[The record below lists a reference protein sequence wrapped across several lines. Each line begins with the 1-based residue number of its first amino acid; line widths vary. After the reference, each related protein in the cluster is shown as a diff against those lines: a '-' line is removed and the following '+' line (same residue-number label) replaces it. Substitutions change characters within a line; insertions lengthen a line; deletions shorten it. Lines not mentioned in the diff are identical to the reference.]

1 MAYIIRK
8 LKANPIDRL
17 ASVFRVCAGGAC
29 DLGANLCNLIYVAAE
44 HSRHIQSSMVLN
56 VSEYFESSIVTPK
69 NIQEFLNLRDLNDSF
84 RTGRHSGNSRDTSFN
99 LTFGCELVE
108 ATYKKA
114 CEQFSNLK
122 PCICRKMNF
131 PEIIMPDDFRN
142 DFYITVLGGDFQKA
156 RNYEFVVNLVQF
168 RSENG
173 VSLDEV
179 PIDLCDEENPPEGS
193 NYEDRFYSY
202 KSIVYAK
209 QEKPKWNEIVNVSI
223 PHGKCSFPK
232 F

>member
-1 MAYIIRK
+1 
-8 LKANPIDRL
+8 
-17 ASVFRVCAGGAC
+17 
-29 DLGANLCNLIYVAAE
+29 
-44 HSRHIQSSMVLN
+44 MVLN
-56 VSEYFESSIVTPK
+56 ASEYFETSVVTAK
-69 NIQEFLNLRDLNDSF
+69 NIQEFLNVKDHLNDSF
-84 RTGRHSGNSRDTSFN
+84 RSQRGSTTNSKETFFS

-114 CEQFSNLK
+114 KDQFLNLK

-142 DFYITVLGGDFQKA
+142 DFYVTVVGGDFQKA

-168 RSENG
+168 KSLNG
-173 VSLDEV
+173 VGPIEEV
-179 PIDLCDEENPPEGS
+179 PVDLWEDSDGTDEQE
-193 NYEDRFYSY
+193 RFFFY

-223 PHGKCSFPK
+223 PHGRFTLKIHEKK
-232 F
+232 FDRLQ